1 MTPFSLPPAM
11 PPQPSPAT
19 TTLPVIESTPETE
32 SPEGE
37 APPLVPP
44 ASCRNGSRYIEDLTI
59 PDGTVVAPGQTIDKR
74 WSVQNSGTCDW
85 GPDYRL
91 VHVSG
96 EGVTGPDEVALY
108 PAVAGA
114 DAVWQVILQAPT
126 EAGTYHS
133 RWQAQAPDGTFF
145 GEEVYVVIVVAAAGA
160 AMDHTPS
167 ALP

>member
-1 MTPFSLPPAM
+1 MPSQPA
-11 PPQPSPAT
+11 SAT
-19 TTLPVIESTPETE
+19 TALAVIEPLAETE
-32 SPEGE
+32 SPEGVT
-37 APPLVPP
+37 PPLGPA

-59 PDGTVVAPGQTIDKR
+59 PDGAVVAPGQTIDKR

-96 EGVTGPDEVALY
+96 EGLTGPDELALY

-126 EAGTYHS
+126 EAGTYDS
-133 RWQAQAPDGTFF
+133 RWPDGSFF
-145 GEEVYVVIVVAAAGA
+145 GDEVYVVIVVAAAGA
-160 AMDHTPS
+160 PIDLTPS
-167 ALP
+167 LLP